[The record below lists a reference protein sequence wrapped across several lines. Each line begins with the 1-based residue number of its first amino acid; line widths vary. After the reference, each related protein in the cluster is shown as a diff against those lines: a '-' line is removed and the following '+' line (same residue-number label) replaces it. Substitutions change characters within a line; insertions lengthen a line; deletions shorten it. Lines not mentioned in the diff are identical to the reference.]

1 VSIFSWGTNDLR
13 LMFAIASSKTTILA
27 EAVIVG
33 DDYLGH
39 DDYYSGDDDNY
50 NEDHNNN
57 YNTFSNDEYENIPLV
72 FRFRPEKT
80 NAYTSK

>member
-1 VSIFSWGTNDLR
+1 MSIFSWGTNDLR

-27 EAVIVG
+27 EAVIAG

-57 YNTFSNDEYENIPLV
+57 YNKNYLHLPFLNLTQLV
-72 FRFRPEKT
+72 L
-80 NAYTSK
+80 